1 MILTEMDPLVA
12 REEFNIILQEILN
25 NVEHGNIPIKD
36 AIEQIKLVEQD
47 INVMASLSI
56 TSRQDA
62 FEWQS
67 LNITIQNMLHVLTNE
82 LD

>member
-1 MILTEMDPLVA
+1 MILKEMDPLLA
-12 REEFNIILQEILN
+12 REQFMVILQEILN

>member
-1 MILTEMDPLVA
+1 MILNEMDPLLA
-12 REEFNIILQEILN
+12 REQFMITLQDILT
-25 NVEHGNIPIKD
+25 NVEQDKISIKD